1 MKLKTTLVV
10 LSLCA
15 GSGLAAPADDSSA
28 ARARVFRAEAAQAL
42 TPPSA
47 DTSLAVVSG
56 FLRGHGVGAGT
67 LGSLR
72 AVSEHRVERTG
83 ITHVRLEQ
91 EVAGLRVHDAY
102 AKAALTERGELVHLI
117 EDLVP
122 VPAAGVRPARIS
134 ARDALRAT
142 LARLYP
148 GLRPPAEAGREGA
161 LVLFERGQVF
171 HVEPRV
177 TPVAVPVGGGVLQAG
192 FVVETWSRARNQ
204 LHETLVGGD
213 GRVISIVSRTN
224 DDQYNVFPVDPV
236 TTPQRIVPGPGP
248 GNEQS
253 PIGWLFPEA
262 QLSVDIAGNNAR
274 AYLDTDADNEPD
286 AGGEPVVD
294 GSFVTVADL
303 AVSPS
308 VDVNRAVA
316 VQNLFYLNNVIH
328 DELHRHGFTE
338 AAGNFQE
345 DNFGLGG
352 HDGDPVQAEAQDGSG
367 TDNANFAT
375 PTDGQSPRMQM
386 FLWTGKGT
394 HQVVVHSPEFIA
406 GTYLAQGAE
415 FGPPLD
421 AVGLGG
427 AVVRADDASGVV
439 SDACEPLV
447 NAADVSGNIAL
458 VDRGT
463 CTFVLKVLNAQE
475 AGAVAVIVAN
485 NAGDSILT
493 MGGDDPAVMIP
504 SVFVGQGDGATIAS
518 GLPGVGATVRLT
530 DPPPLQRDGDF
541 DSDIVWH
548 EYGHGLTW
556 RMIGSM
562 SGPLAGAVGEGVS
575 DWLAILINEDDV
587 VGEYS
592 YDDPRGIRRFPYAGY
607 PLTYG
612 DVTGA
617 EVHDDGEVY
626 AAIGWRLWEIF
637 RREGLGRGLLLD
649 YTVDGMYY
657 TPARPAF
664 EDMRHGILESVIR
677 SGSGHECL
685 VWEAFAAQGVGSGA
699 RGRVHGQTAVVVTE
713 SFELPPRCARP

>member
-1 MKLKTTLVV
+1 MKLKTTFVV
-10 LSLCA
+10 LALSA
-15 GSGLAAPADDSSA
+15 GSGFAAAADDSPTD
-28 ARARVFRAEAAQAL
+28 RARVFRAEAAQAL
-42 TPPSA
+42 TLPSA
-47 DTSLAVVSG
+47 NTPLAVVSG
-56 FLRGHGVGAGT
+56 FLGGRDVGPKT

-72 AVSEHRVERTG
+72 TVSEHHVDRTG
-83 ITHVRLEQ
+83 ITHVRFEQ

-102 AKAALTERGELVHLI
+102 VKAALTERGELVHLI
-117 EDLVP
+117 EALVP
-122 VPAAGVRPARIS
+122 VPVAGVRRARIH
-134 ARDALRAT
+134 ARDALQAA
-142 LARLYP
+142 LAHLYP
-148 GLRPPAEAGREGA
+148 GVPLPAEAGREGV
-161 LVLFERGQVF
+161 LVLFERGHVF

-192 FVVETWSRARNQ
+192 FLVETWSRARNQ

-236 TTPQRIVPGPGP
+236 TTPQQIVPGPEL

-253 PIGWLFPEA
+253 PTGWLFPEPQA
-262 QLSVDIAGNNAR
+262 SVDIAGNNAH

-286 AGGEPVVD
+286 SGGVPVVD
-294 GSFVTVADL
+294 GSFVAAAEL
-303 AVSPS
+303 AASPS

-328 DELHRHGFTE
+328 DELYRHGFTE
-338 AAGNFQE
+338 VAGNFQE

-352 HDGDPVQAEAQDGSG
+352 HDGDSVEAEAQDGSG

-375 PTDGQSPRMQM
+375 PTDGQNPRMQM

-394 HQVVVHSPEFIA
+394 HQVVVHPDV
-406 GTYLAQGAE
+406 TYLAQGAE

-421 AVGLGG
+421 AVGLTG
-427 AVVRADDASGVV
+427 AVVRAKDDTGAP

-447 NAADVSGNIAL
+447 NAADVSGSIAL

-463 CTFVLKVLNAQE
+463 CAFVLKVLNAQE
-475 AGAVAVIVAN
+475 AGAIAVIVAN

-518 GLPGVGATVRLT
+518 GLPVEATVRLT
-530 DPPPLQRDGDF
+530 DPPPLQRDGDL

-612 DVTGA
+612 DVSGA

-637 RREGLGRGLLLD
+637 QREGLGRDLLLD

-677 SGSGHECL
+677 SGAGHECL
-685 VWEAFAAQGVGSGA
+685 VWEAFAAHGVGSGA
-699 RGRVHGQTAVVVTE
+699 RGHVRGQTAVVVTE
-713 SFELPPRCARP
+713 SFEVPPRCSRP